1 MSVEQVAAHAT
12 VTRMA
17 ATASPS
23 ASPPRS
29 LPWKQCLGMLAV
41 LGAIFGLYRLVRL
54 PAEKLIFPDYA
65 GSFLLAA
72 LVKNLSHWPFWLG
85 AGLGGLF
92 AWQNREWRTWRG
104 FFPGGKVHYVAWAI
118 IVILTWTTAL
128 YPYNYFYGQ
137 AHLLDRVIILILGV
151 AALRRPSAL
160 PLLMFGVMYSYL
172 QWRGAGL
179 SDAEF
184 TNRKMILD
192 MAYMLGA
199 AGLARPWIVRW
210 FPQHLPA
217 LTVAFVGANIIHYWM
232 PGLAKLEIG
241 QNWLDWTLHDDLY
254 NLTVSTFLYGWNA
267 LWDQAGVIRLH
278 ETLQPFGL
286 PLKLFVI
293 FVEVALL
300 AAFWNRRWFVLLA
313 VGRAMLHMGILVF
326 SGDTFW
332 NWILTQ
338 LAIVAAF
345 WSKPSDDEDAAK
357 NHPGSVALFSL
368 PMMLTAMAYML
379 ITAHSH
385 KASTL
390 AWFDSQITER
400 YALHA
405 VMEDGRR
412 LYITPTFFEPYDF
425 PMIQAQYHYLQLADG
440 GAKGEKILTRT
451 FGAIHEWEKAHEMRG
466 VTDVEQ
472 ARALVQKLG
481 TLGKKPA
488 DDVKLIPYFDKFIR
502 TWMKNYQAHKGT
514 LADVL
519 HFLSPPLH
527 AYVYSTQ
534 PPDKTYHGEPGVK
547 KVEVEFE
554 RILFDGKAFHDLDR
568 RVIREITM
576 E

>member
-1 MSVEQVAAHAT
+1 
-12 VTRMA
+12 
-17 ATASPS
+17 
-23 ASPPRS
+23 
-29 LPWKQCLGMLAV
+29 MLAV

>member
-1 MSVEQVAAHAT
+1 
-12 VTRMA
+12 MA
-17 ATASPS
+17 AAASL
-23 ASPPRS
+23 SPAPNRL
-29 LPWKQCLGMLAV
+29 LPWKQCLGTLVV
-41 LGAIFGLYRLVRL
+41 LGVIFGLYRLVRL
-54 PAEKLIFPDYA
+54 PAEHIVVPDLRS
-65 GSFLLAA
+65 GSFLLSA
-72 LVKNLSHWPFWLG
+72 LVRSLTHWPFWLG
-85 AGLGGLF
+85 AALGGVF
-92 AWQNREWRTWRG
+92 AWQNREWRSWRG
-104 FFPGGKVHYVAWAI
+104 FFPGGRVHYVVWAI

-128 YPYNYFYGQ
+128 YPYNHFYGQ
-137 AHLLDRVIILILGV
+137 AHLLDRIVILILGV
-151 AALRRPSAL
+151 ATLRRPSVL

-172 QWRGAGL
+172 QWRGTGL
-179 SDAEF
+179 ADAEF
-184 TNRKMILD
+184 TNRKMVLD

-199 AGLARPWIVRW
+199 AGLARPWLARW
-210 FPQHLPA
+210 FPSHLPA
-217 LTVAFVGANIIHYWM
+217 ITVAFIGANIIHYWM

-241 QNWLDWTLHDDLY
+241 QNWADWTLNDDLY
-254 NLTVSTFLYGWNA
+254 NLTISTFLYGWNL

-278 ETLQPFGL
+278 EALQPFAV
-286 PLKLFVI
+286 PLKLFVVFI
-293 FVEVALL
+293 EVALL

-313 VGRAMLHMGILVF
+313 AGRAMLHMGIFVF
-326 SGDTFW
+326 SGDSFW

-345 WSKPSDDEDAAK
+345 WSKEPEDDPDRAPA
-357 NHPGSVALFSL
+357 GGIVLFSL

-425 PMIQAQYHYLQLADG
+425 PMIQAQFHYLHLTDG
-440 GAKGEKILTRT
+440 GTKGEKILTRT
-451 FGAIHEWEKAHEMRG
+451 FGAIHEWDKAHEMRG

-481 TLGKKPA
+481 TLGKKPR
-488 DDVKLIPYFDKFIR
+488 DDVKLISYFDQFLR
-502 TWMKNYQAHKGT
+502 TWMKNYQAQKGT

-527 AYVYSTQ
+527 AYVYSTH
-534 PPDKTYHGEPGVK
+534 PPEKTYHGEPGVK
-547 KVEVEFE
+547 KIEVEFE
-554 RILFDGKAFHDLDR
+554 RILFDGKAFHDMDR